1 MPNYNIQ
8 KSSVPFIYD
17 ETGKALAIILFNE
30 NRDRVIYMIE
40 KADED
45 EIIALFE
52 RQSLKIKQ
60 KPKEE

>member
-8 KSSVPFIYD
+8 KSSIPVIYD
-17 ETGKALAIILFNE
+17 ENGKALAIILFNE

-52 RQSLKIKQ
+52 RQNLKIKET
-60 KPKEE
+60 KTED